1 MAVQD
6 DLSDVWAAI
15 EELKALVRSL
25 ATQNPL
31 HNAAITSSPGIRVAT
46 PEGLRGA
53 HKDSVSIEADEGLKI
68 KPGASGK
75 VDVGGKIT
83 VSGEIVGEGSGKVTV
98 GGASMDPGSGGKVG
112 AGGTWISADGG
123 IRNDAGKVTV
133 VHQVEGL
140 QGVKVGAAEMSTGSG
155 GKVGAGG
162 TWISADG
169 GVRNDAGKITLVNQV
184 DPLNGVL
191 MTWGSGRHTLEQVT
205 SWLQGDINS
214 VSTSTTTAQNRADAA
229 YSLADGKVS
238 PATMNAALADKADQK
253 AVDLIYDTL
262 KGKLNTLIAAHNSKH
277 PDAPV
282 TPLG

>member
-1 MAVQD
+1 MALQD
-6 DLSDVWAAI
+6 DLSDALAEIRRLTARI
-15 EELKALVRSL
+15 EKLERA
-25 ATQNPL
+25 NPL
-31 HNAAITSSPGIRVAT
+31 ENASITEGPGIRVGT
-46 PEGLRGA
+46 PEGLRGT

-75 VDVGGKIT
+75 VDPGGKIALA
-83 VSGEIVGEGSGKVTV
+83 GEIVGEGSGKVTV

-123 IRNDAGKVTV
+123 IRNDAGKITA

-140 QGVKVGAAEMSTGSG
+140 NGVKVGAAEMSTGSG

-191 MTWGSGRHTLEQVT
+191 MTWGTGRHTLEQVT
-205 SWLQGDINS
+205 GWLQGDINS
-214 VSTSTTTAQNRADAA
+214 VSTRTTTAQNRADSA

-238 PATMNAALADKADQK
+238 TTTLNNALAGKADALAFQ
-253 AVDLIYDTL
+253 TL
-262 KGKLNTLIAAHNSKH
+262 QGQVTTL
-277 PDAPV
+277 
-282 TPLG
+282 LGSFNALRAYVYQIHGSPGD